1 MSKSDRDDNKNK
13 ATVTTTEAK
22 AAAAAAAAAAT
33 KQSSVMTIQLANN
46 CNQKT
51 TTWRHSQWHRGQLH

>member
-22 AAAAAAAAAAT
+22 AAAAAAAATT